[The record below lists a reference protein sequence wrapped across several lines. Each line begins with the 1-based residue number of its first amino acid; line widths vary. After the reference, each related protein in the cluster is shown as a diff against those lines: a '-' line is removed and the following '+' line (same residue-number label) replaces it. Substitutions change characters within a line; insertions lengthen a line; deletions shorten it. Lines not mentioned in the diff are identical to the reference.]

1 MAVDNLY
8 SYRDYFSLFL
18 GFFQTAFDVLDP
30 VGQAD
35 DLQENRPADNGD
47 PRPWGKVTK
56 YFRFPCDFLAEIFAM
71 SEIIR
76 TFELCS
82 KLLSLEKTQIL
93 FGFLLAYSYLCTVFR
108 KRENM
113 DNRQAALELGQKPVG
128 QLLWQYALPA
138 IVAMT
143 ASSLYNII
151 DRAMIGQI
159 VGPEAIAGL
168 GITFPF
174 MNLSAAFGAAVG
186 VGSSTCISVKLG
198 QKDYRTAENLLGN
211 TVTLNLIIGFL
222 FMLVSLVFLDPILLF
237 FGASDATLPYAREF
251 MTVILLGN
259 MVTHMYFGMN
269 AVLRAAGKPK
279 HAMYAT
285 LFTVACN
292 IVLVV
297 VFVWWFRW
305 GIRGAALATVTSQ
318 TFALCWQMRIFSDK
332 RELLHLKRG
341 IYRLKA
347 QLVSNIIAI
356 GISPFLM
363 NVTSCVIVIFMN
375 NQFVRYGGDMAVGA
389 YSIANSVVMVFFMFV
404 MGMNQGMQP
413 IVGYNYGA
421 EKYDR
426 MFRCLWL
433 TIACATAILLVGWTL
448 SMLFPHWIAR
458 IFTTDATLL
467 RLAAKG
473 IKLDMLVFFVVGSQ
487 AVITNFFQCIGKVK
501 VSIFLSL
508 SRQLFLLLPMAYVFP
523 MYWDLDGVWY
533 SMPASDF
540 GSFAMTI
547 PMLIWYMKR
556 LKD

>member
-1 MAVDNLY
+1 
-8 SYRDYFSLFL
+8 
-18 GFFQTAFDVLDP
+18 
-30 VGQAD
+30 
-35 DLQENRPADNGD
+35 
-47 PRPWGKVTK
+47 
-56 YFRFPCDFLAEIFAM
+56 
-71 SEIIR
+71 
-76 TFELCS
+76 
-82 KLLSLEKTQIL
+82 
-93 FGFLLAYSYLCTVFR
+93 
-108 KRENM
+108 M
-113 DNRQAALELGQKPVG
+113 DNKQAALELGQKPVG

-198 QKDYRTAENLLGN
+198 QRDYGTAQHLLGN
-211 TVTLNLIIGFL
+211 TVTLNLIIGFV
-222 FMLVSLVFLDPILLF
+222 FMVVCLLFLDPILLF
-237 FGASDATLPYAREF
+237 FGASEVTLPYAREF
-251 MTVILLGN
+251 MIVILLGN

-269 AVLRAAGKPK
+269 AVLRAAGKPR

-285 LFTVACN
+285 LFTVGCN

-297 VFVWWFRW
+297 MFVWWFRW

-318 TFALCWQMRIFSDK
+318 SLALCWQMKLFSDK
-332 RELLHLKRG
+332 KELLHLKRG
-341 IYRLKA
+341 IYRLKS
-347 QLVSNIIAI
+347 QLVKNIIAI

-363 NVTSCVIVIFMN
+363 QTTSCVIVIFMN

-426 MFRCLWL
+426 MFRCLWI
-433 TIACATAILLVGWTL
+433 TIVCATLILLVGWGL
-448 SMLFPHWIAR
+448 SMAFPRQIAR
-458 IFTTDATLL
+458 IFTTDETLL
-467 RLAAKG
+467 DLSAKG
-473 IKLDMLVFFVVGSQ
+473 IKIDMLVFFVVGSQ

-523 MYWDLDGVWY
+523 LFWDLDGVWY

-547 PMLIWYMKR
+547 PMLMWYMK
-556 LKD
+556 KIKKQ

>member
-1 MAVDNLY
+1 MHNGCKGTKFFWNL
-8 SYRDYFSLFL
+8 SLIS
-18 GFFQTAFDVLDP
+18 
-30 VGQAD
+30 
-35 DLQENRPADNGD
+35 EN
-47 PRPWGKVTK
+47 
-56 YFRFPCDFLAEIFAM
+56 
-71 SEIIR
+71 IR
-76 TFELCS
+76 TFAPFYNKVHE
-82 KLLSLEKTQIL
+82 
-93 FGFLLAYSYLCTVFR
+93 F
-108 KRENM
+108 M
-113 DNRQAALELGQKPVG
+113 DNKQAALELGQRPVG

-143 ASSLYNII
+143 ASSFYNII

-198 QKDYRTAENLLGN
+198 QRDYETAEHLLGN
-211 TVTLNLIIGFL
+211 TVTLNLIICFL
-222 FMLVSLVFLDPILLF
+222 FMVVCLLFLDPILLF
-237 FGASDATLPYAREF
+237 FGASEVTLPYAREF
-251 MTVILLGN
+251 MIVILFGN

-292 IVLVV
+292 IALVV
-297 VFVWWFRW
+297 AFVWWFRW

-318 TFALCWQMRIFSDK
+318 SLALCWQMRIFSDK
-332 RELLHLKRG
+332 KELLHLKRG
-341 IYRLKA
+341 IYRLKS
-347 QLVSNIIAI
+347 QLVRNIIAI

-433 TIACATAILLVGWTL
+433 TIAVATVILLVGWGL
-448 SMLFPHWIAR
+448 SMLFPQYIAR
-458 IFTTDATLL
+458 IFTTDQTLL
-467 RLAAKG
+467 HLSARG
-473 IKLDMLVFFVVGSQ
+473 IRLDMLVFFVVASQ

-523 MYWDLDGVWY
+523 LFWDLDGVWY

-547 PMLIWYMKR
+547 PMLMWYMRR
-556 LKD
+556 LKSLRS

>member
-1 MAVDNLY
+1 
-8 SYRDYFSLFL
+8 
-18 GFFQTAFDVLDP
+18 
-30 VGQAD
+30 
-35 DLQENRPADNGD
+35 
-47 PRPWGKVTK
+47 
-56 YFRFPCDFLAEIFAM
+56 
-71 SEIIR
+71 
-76 TFELCS
+76 
-82 KLLSLEKTQIL
+82 
-93 FGFLLAYSYLCTVFR
+93 
-108 KRENM
+108 M
-113 DNRQAALELGQKPVG
+113 DNKQAALELGQKPVG

-151 DRAMIGQI
+151 DRAMIGQL

-186 VGSSTCISVKLG
+186 VGASTCISVKLG
-198 QKDYRTAENLLGN
+198 QKDYQTAENLLGN

-222 FMLVSLVFLDPILLF
+222 FMVVSLVFLDPILRF
-237 FGASDATLPYAREF
+237 FGASDVTLPYAREF
-251 MTVILLGN
+251 MIIILLGN

-269 AVLRAAGKPK
+269 AVLRAAGKPR

-285 LFTVACN
+285 LFTVAMN
-292 IVLVV
+292 IILVV
-297 VFVWWFRW
+297 AFVWWFRW

-318 TFALCWQMRIFSDK
+318 SLALCWQMHLFSNPK
-332 RELLHLKRG
+332 ELLHLKRG
-341 IYRLKA
+341 IYKLKKD
-347 QLVSNIIAI
+347 LVKNIIAI

-363 NVTSCVIVIFMN
+363 NATSCVIVIFMN

-404 MGMNQGMQP
+404 MGVNQGMQP

-433 TIACATAILLVGWTL
+433 TIACATAFLLVGWTL
-448 SMLFPHWIAR
+448 SMLFPRQIAR
-458 IFTTDATLL
+458 IFTTDSTLL
-467 RLAAKG
+467 DLSAKG

-487 AVITNFFQCIGKVK
+487 AAITHFFQSIGKVK

-508 SRQLFLLLPMAYVFP
+508 SRQLFLLLPMAYIFP
-523 MYWDLDGVWY
+523 LFWGLDGVWY
-533 SMPASDF
+533 SMPSSDF

-547 PMLIWYMKR
+547 PILIWYMK
-556 LKD
+556 KIKAYG

>member
-1 MAVDNLY
+1 
-8 SYRDYFSLFL
+8 
-18 GFFQTAFDVLDP
+18 
-30 VGQAD
+30 
-35 DLQENRPADNGD
+35 
-47 PRPWGKVTK
+47 
-56 YFRFPCDFLAEIFAM
+56 
-71 SEIIR
+71 
-76 TFELCS
+76 
-82 KLLSLEKTQIL
+82 
-93 FGFLLAYSYLCTVFR
+93 
-108 KRENM
+108 M
-113 DNRQAALELGQKPVG
+113 DNKQTTLELGSKPVG
-128 QLLWQYALPA
+128 RLLTQYALPA

-151 DRAMIGQI
+151 DRAFIGQV

-174 MNLSAAFGAAVG
+174 MNLSGAFGAAVG
-186 VGSSTCISVKLG
+186 VGASTCISVKLG
-198 QKDYRTAENLLGN
+198 QRDYKTAEHLLGN

-222 FMLVSLVFLDPILLF
+222 FMAVCLIFLDPILRF
-237 FGASDATLPYAREF
+237 FGASDVTLPYAREF

-259 MVTHMYFGMN
+259 IVTHMYFGMN
-269 AVLRAAGKPK
+269 AVLRAAGKPR

-285 LFTVACN
+285 LFTVGCN

-305 GIRGAALATVTSQ
+305 GIKGAALATVTSQ
-318 TFALCWQMRIFSDK
+318 TLALCWQMKLFANPN
-332 RELLHLKRG
+332 ELLHLKRG
-341 IYRLKA
+341 IYKLKA
-347 QLVSNIIAI
+347 DLVRNIIAI

-433 TIACATAILLVGWTL
+433 TITAATVILLVGWAL
-448 SMLFPHWIAR
+448 SMLFPKEIAR
-458 IFTTDATLL
+458 IFTTDPGLID
-467 RLAAKG
+467 LAARG
-473 IKLDMLVFFVVGSQ
+473 IMLDMLVFFVVGSQ
-487 AVITNFFQCIGKVK
+487 AVITNFFQCIGKVR

-508 SRQLFLLLPMAYVFP
+508 SRQLFMLLPMAYIFP
-523 MYWDLDGVWY
+523 LFWGLDGVWY

-540 GSFAMTI
+540 MAFLVTI
-547 PMLIWYMKR
+547 PLLMVYMKKIKR
-556 LKD
+556 HGQ